1 MSKIYNAIVEAK
13 KNNTKLLAVLID
25 PEKTDTE
32 SIVNTIQK
40 INQSPATHIFIGGS
54 YVNAKIAIE
63 DIIAIIK
70 NHTKLPVIIFPG
82 HPSQIAKNADG
93 ILFLSLIS
101 GRNPDFLIEHQ
112 VRAAPILK
120 KLAIE
125 IIATG
130 YILVESGNETAVANI
145 SKTKPIE
152 RNQISQI
159 TATAIAGEML
169 GHKMIY
175 LEAGSGAKLS
185 VPYDVIQ
192 KTKENISIPI
202 IVGGGITDLISIK
215 KAYEYGADMVVIGT
229 AFENNANFFNT

>member
-202 IVGGGITDLISIK
+202 IVGGGITDLISVK

-229 AFENNANFFNT
+229 AFENNVNFFNK